1 MRKYRGQ
8 MGCVWGEVACFDFHG
23 RGGCGWLRNVQVK
36 TDMVEWVWQQIGV
49 ELPTEWE
56 CLQFAR
62 DPEAGRCAFADRHRY
77 RFELNW
83 RKSPGEPDFE
93 RMMKDYEGSLAKGWE
108 GVRRVKCRGFPGL
121 TGKRGDE
128 VVSRFGA
135 YFPEIELLVEV
146 VFIHVEERDAQLE
159 RKVLATLRAVP
170 PEATGM
176 QLWRA
181 FGMEIRVPRTFTLE
195 ECVVEPARVGMRF
208 DGPRAPDRW
217 IFRRYGMV
225 GVWLKGSIRDW
236 LAAQMGDLV
245 RDVRFK
251 PGGGGASGMERLE
264 GQWRPKGLLL
274 RKGAYAAAA
283 WKDPTDGRLYHAI
296 CITGKK
302 SGRFHPSAG
311 TDGVLKSCPEFL
323 CVPGKG
329 EA

>member
-1 MRKYRGQ
+1 MQTRK
-8 MGCVWGEVACFDFHG
+8 
-23 RGGCGWLRNVQVK
+23 
-36 TDMVEWVWQQIGV
+36 DMVEWVWQQIGV
-49 ELPTEWE
+49 ELPVEWE
-56 CLQFAR
+56 CLQLAR
-62 DPEAGRCAFADRHRY
+62 DSEAGRCAFADRHRY

-83 RKSPGEPDFE
+83 RTSPGEPDFG
-93 RMMKDYEGSLAKGWE
+93 RMMKDYEGSLAKEWK
-108 GVRRVKCRGFPGL
+108 GVRGVKCRGWPGL

-135 YFPEIELLVEV
+135 YFPEIKLLVEV
-146 VFIHVEERDAQLE
+146 VFIHEESRDVGLE
-159 RKVLATLRAVP
+159 RRVLATVRAVS

-181 FGMEIRVPRTFTLE
+181 FGMEIRVPRTFTLG

-225 GVWLKGSIRDW
+225 KVWLKGSVRDW
-236 LAAQMGDLV
+236 LTAQTGELV
-245 RDVRFK
+245 RNVRFK
-251 PGGGGASGMERLE
+251 PGGGGAAEMERLE

-283 WKDPTDGRLYHAI
+283 WKEPADGRLYHAI

-302 SGRFHPSAG
+302 SRRFHPSAG
-311 TDGVLKSCPEFL
+311 ADAVLKSCPEFL
-323 CVPGKG
+323 CVPGESRNNRTDFSTTKDAKG
-329 EA
+329 HERGEE